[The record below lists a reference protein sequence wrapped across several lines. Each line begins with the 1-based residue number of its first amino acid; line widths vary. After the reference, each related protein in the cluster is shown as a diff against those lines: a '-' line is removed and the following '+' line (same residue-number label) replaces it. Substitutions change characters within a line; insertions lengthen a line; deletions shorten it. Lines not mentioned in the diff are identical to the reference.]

1 MRLDRW
7 FVRRELLDKAREQM
21 GEMNVTINRM
31 WSEKDDLEDDL
42 LDARA
47 KIADLEAKLPKSK
60 ELVTQDEY
68 NVMKASRCANCG
80 GSHAISCPRVKR
92 MRFRPD
98 GQTPVEVEFWRDDEW
113 PKDNVKWLENLVIDT
128 SPSHEAG

>member
-7 FVRRELLDKAREQM
+7 FVRRKLFDKAREQM
-21 GEMNVTINRM
+21 GEMNATINRM